1 MTRSG
6 LAAGLCL
13 VLSMLACASGGNPTA
28 PAPIPPTGPSA
39 FDSGQT
45 AYGFFPSP
53 PEMTDESL
61 LDLLHAM
68 GAHGE
73 VVLIQRAVPWSD
85 FMDGPDGKSQDVTDE
100 QNLVIV
106 AGREGLEPIF
116 VIDPLNGLDRRQ
128 LAPLPAELQGAD
140 FGTPALR
147 RTYLNYAVRMAKTFH
162 PRYLGLASEINT
174 YADAHPDDFAHFVD
188 LYKQTYAAI
197 KAESPNTQV
206 FVTFQWDDL
215 NNLSIMSEG
224 QPPFQINWEEV
235 DVFEPQLDLWAI
247 SSYPF
252 VAFDDAAQIPDDY
265 YTRLLDRADKRLAVA
280 EGGWPSEDV
289 APFHGSTDD
298 QIGYLQA
305 IDSQLGGH
313 LTFWIYLVL
322 QDFNVEAY
330 RPFLEAQGIG
340 SQVDTLDWFQSVGL
354 RTYNGQAKPA
364 LAVWGSIRGG
374 AALDLP

>member
-1 MTRSG
+1 MKRSVLG
-6 LAAGLCL
+6 ASLCL
-13 VLSMLACASGGNPTA
+13 ALAMMACASGGTPTLA
-28 PAPIPPTGPSA
+28 PPEPTSGPSA
-39 FDSGQT
+39 FDSGRT

-53 PEMTDESL
+53 PEMTTESL

-68 GAHGE
+68 RDHGD
-73 VVLIQRAVPWSD
+73 VVLVQRAVPWPD
-85 FMDGPDGKSQDVTDE
+85 FLDSPDGASQDFTDE
-100 QNLVIV
+100 QNLVTV
-106 AGREGLEPIF
+106 AARDGLEPVF

-128 LAPLPAELQGAD
+128 FAPLPAELRGAD

-147 RTYLNYAVRMAKTFH
+147 QAYQNYAVRVAKTFH

-174 YADAHPDDFAHFVD
+174 YADAHPDDFLQFVD

-197 KAESPNTQV
+197 KAESPDTQV
-206 FVTFQWDDL
+206 FVTFQWEDL

-224 QPPFQINWEEV
+224 KPAYEINWEEV
-235 DVFEPQLDLWAI
+235 EAFEPELDLWAI

-252 VAFDDAAQIPDDY
+252 VAFDDAGQIPSDY
-265 YTRLLDRADKRLAVA
+265 YAPLLRRTDKPLAVA
-280 EGGWPSEDV
+280 EGGWPSADV

-305 IDSQLGGH
+305 IDAQLGRQ

-330 RPFLEAQGIG
+330 RPFLEAQGMG
-340 SQVDTLDWFQSVGL
+340 SQVDTLGWFQSVGL
-354 RTYNGQAKPA
+354 RTYDGQPKPA
-364 LAVWGSIRGG
+364 LAVWDSIG
-374 AALDLP
+374 AAAP